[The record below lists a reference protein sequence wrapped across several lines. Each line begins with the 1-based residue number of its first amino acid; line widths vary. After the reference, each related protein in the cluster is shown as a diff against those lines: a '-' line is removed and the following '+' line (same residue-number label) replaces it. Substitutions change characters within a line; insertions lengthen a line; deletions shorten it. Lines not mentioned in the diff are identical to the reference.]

1 MSATAYLRAYEYAS
15 ICGEEYTPEY
25 FDIVFASMRNNL
37 ELVQELIEDTHFSP
51 VELIECIMYKWIT
64 VRWSPSALDT
74 FEFLLSLVTPEE
86 INEPFV
92 GRDGVTHTLVTWF
105 CYTIETTSPYVQT
118 TCHFKEKLAALT
130 ERGADL
136 RQLVNG
142 KTGASYLVRQ
152 HNVSILTEYM
162 NYGGSYTD
170 GYLLVNSIN
179 LMTEE
184 KLQELQQWYR
194 DSSGEMDLID
204 VPRPVWSPWT
214 NMQLFVHLCLS
225 GVNPNE
231 IEPESGMNALIA
243 TCSEGCWDRLNALI
257 GCFPGLFHLDID
269 AKTRE
274 GKTAMDWALRTDIP
288 NFVYRLEIYMQT
300 KKNELKE
307 VMYVAH
313 VDAVKNNQTM
323 VWGKCDRTLF
333 DKIISPFLG

>member
-1 MSATAYLRAYEYAS
+1 MSATPSLRAYEYAS
-15 ICGEEYTPEY
+15 YGQEHTPPF
-25 FDIVFASMRNNL
+25 FDIVFACMRNNL
-37 ELVQELIEDTHFSP
+37 ELVKELIEDTHFSP

-74 FEFLLSLVTPEE
+74 FEFLLSRITPEE

-105 CYTIETTSPYVQT
+105 CYTVITTSPYVQA
-118 TCHFKEKLAALT
+118 TCHFKEKLAALCKH
-130 ERGADL
+130 GADL

-152 HNVSILTEYM
+152 HDVSILKTYM
-162 NYGGSYTD
+162 DLGGSYTE

-179 LMTEE
+179 VLTEE
-184 KLQELQQWYR
+184 TLQELEQWYR
-194 DSSGEMDLID
+194 DSSDEMPFID
-204 VPRPVWSPWT
+204 VPRPVWTPWT
-214 NMQLFVHLCLS
+214 NIQMFVHLCLS

-231 IEPESGMNALIA
+231 IEPDSGMNTLIA
-243 TCSEGCWDRLNALI
+243 TCSEGCWDRLNVLI

-288 NFVYRLEIYMQT
+288 NFVLRLEFYMQT
-300 KKNELKE
+300 KKIELKE
-307 VMYVAH
+307 VMYETHMEA
-313 VDAVKNNQTM
+313 AKNNQTM
-323 VWGKCDRTLF
+323 VWGKCDRALF

>member
-1 MSATAYLRAYEYAS
+1 MSATPCLRAYEYAS
-15 ICGEEYTPEY
+15 ICGQEYTPPY
-25 FDIVFASMRNNL
+25 FDIVFACMRNNL
-37 ELVQELIEDTHFSP
+37 ELVKELIKDTHFSP

-92 GRDGVTHTLVTWF
+92 GRDGVTHTLVTWL
-105 CYTIETTSPYVQT
+105 CYTLMTTSPYVQT
-118 TCHFKEKLAALT
+118 TCHFKDKLAALT
-130 ERGADL
+130 ERGANL

-152 HNVSILTEYM
+152 HDVSILVEYM
-162 NYGGSYTD
+162 NLGGSYTE

-184 KLQELQQWYR
+184 KLQELEQWYR
-194 DSSGEMDLID
+194 DSSGEVSRID

-214 NMQLFVHLCLS
+214 NMQLFVHLCMK

-243 TCSEGCWDRLNALI
+243 TCSEGSPSRLDTLL
-257 GCFPGLFHLDID
+257 GCFPGLFQLDID

-274 GKTAMDWALRTDIP
+274 GKTAMDWALRTD
-288 NFVYRLEIYMQT
+288 NDQFVHRLEMYIHT

-307 VMYVAH
+307 VMYEVHA
-313 VDAVKNNQTM
+313 DAVKNNQTM

>member
-1 MSATAYLRAYEYAS
+1 MAATPYLRAYEYAS
-15 ICGEEYTPEY
+15 ICGQEHTPQC
-25 FDIVFASMRNNL
+25 FDIVFACMDNKL
-37 ELVQELIEDTHFSP
+37 ERVKELIEDTHFSP
-51 VELIECIMYKWIT
+51 VELIECIMYRWIT

-92 GRDGVTHTLVTWF
+92 GRDGVTCTLVTWF
-105 CYTIETTSPYVQT
+105 CYTIIATSPYIRVS
-118 TCHFKEKLAALT
+118 CHFKEKLAELT
-130 ERGADL
+130 ARGANL

-142 KTGASYLVRQ
+142 KTGASYLVKQ
-152 HNVSILTEYM
+152 HDVTILKAYM
-162 NYGGSYTD
+162 DLGGSYTE

-194 DSSGEMDLID
+194 DYTGKMDLID

-214 NMQLFVHLCLS
+214 NTQMFVHLCLK

-231 IEPESGMNALIA
+231 IEPESGMNTLIA
-243 TCSEGCWDRLNALI
+243 TCSEGCPDRLNALL

-269 AKTRE
+269 TKTRE
-274 GKTAMDWALRTDIP
+274 GKTAMDWAVRTD
-288 NFVYRLEIYMQT
+288 NDRFVHRLEMYMHT

-323 VWGKCDRTLF
+323 VWGKCDRALF